1 MVIIPITEA
10 ELVCTISSLT
20 YKNSAGYV
28 GISNKIIKLC
38 SQLISK
44 L

>member
-1 MVIIPITEA
+1 MVIIPITEV
-10 ELVCTISSLT
+10 ELVSTFSSFSS
-20 YKNSAGYV
+20 KNSPGYD

-38 SQLISK
+38 SKHISK